1 MVKQEW
7 VPAKGKKKS
16 ETKTKLNTGPLKKRQ
31 LLRLANLQP
40 FLAIF
45 CQLHNHLSRNL
56 GTDGHFE
63 RLDVSKSQLNQFYD
77 IIYKCP

>member
-16 ETKTKLNTGPLKKRQ
+16 ETKTELNTGPLKKRQ

-40 FLAIF
+40 FLASF
-45 CQLHNHLSRNL
+45 CQQHRYLSQNL
-56 GTDGHFE
+56 GADGHF
-63 RLDVSKSQLNQFYD
+63 
-77 IIYKCP
+77 

>member
-1 MVKQEW
+1 MGQLHVYSGRMGVIVADLLHVK
-7 VPAKGKKKS
+7 
-16 ETKTKLNTGPLKKRQ
+16 TGHLKKRQ

-63 RLDVSKSQLNQFYD
+63 GLDVSKSQLNQFYD